1 MRVESLRDTAYIFFF
16 LFFCGIILDRLEKLI
31 KKFGK
36 RCMEFRQLLL
46 FELLSRVPNHW
57 LTLEMLSLRT
67 KFVLGKNRI
76 RKGQLE
82 CFAIPIFLYAD
93 CFFSPFFFL
102 LYFISTTV
110 SNYLQ
115 YATNITLYNVQY
127 YVQM

>member
-1 MRVESLRDTAYIFFF
+1 
-16 LFFCGIILDRLEKLI
+16 
-31 KKFGK
+31 
-36 RCMEFRQLLL
+36 MEFRQLLL
-46 FELLSRVPNHW
+46 FELLSRVPNQW

-93 CFFSPFFFL
+93 CFFFPFFFLLFL

-110 SNYLQ
+110 SSYLQ

>member
-46 FELLSRVPNHW
+46 FELLSRVPNQW

-93 CFFSPFFFL
+93 CFFFPFFFFYFYYTL
-102 LYFISTTV
+102 LAQQFQVI
-110 SNYLQ
+110 
-115 YATNITLYNVQY
+115 YNMPQI
-127 YVQM
+127 